1 MMNGH
6 DLWLWFIVGMIPYTF
21 KRQFL
26 TDGSRLLQAH
36 ALFWSAEIRVSRG
49 RRVQWTI
56 RIPLIQR
63 LGNALWEALMRLR
76 EDKPDEPQQE

>member
-6 DLWLWFIVGMIPYTF
+6 DLWLWFVIGMIPYTL

-26 TDGSRLLQAH
+26 TDGSRLLQAR
-36 ALFWSAEIRVSRG
+36 AFFWSAEIRVSRG

-63 LGNALWEALMRLR
+63 LGNAIWSAMQRLR
-76 EDKPDEPQQE
+76 EDESDGPQQE